1 MSWLSTLWTLIFEFF
16 KTGLFAVGGGLATV
30 PFLAEIGEKT
40 GWYGAELLSTI
51 LAVSESTPGPMG
63 INMATYV
70 GYSQLGILGGIVTTL
85 AEVAPSIIVITIIAK
100 MLTKFDQNPY
110 VQAVFSGIKPAVVG
124 FIAAACISLFTSAF
138 FIHGM
143 VSVDLINIKALGLFA
158 VVFTV
163 TRFVK
168 EKHPIQVIVI
178 CAIAGVIL
186 SM

>member
-1 MSWLSTLWTLIFEFF
+1 M
-16 KTGLFAVGGGLATV
+16 
-30 PFLAEIGEKT
+30 
-40 GWYGAELLSTI
+40 
-51 LAVSESTPGPMG
+51 
-63 INMATYV
+63 
-70 GYSQLGILGGIVTTL
+70 
-85 AEVAPSIIVITIIAK
+85 ITIIAK

>member
-1 MSWLSTLWTLIFEFF
+1 MSFLSTLWTLIYEFF
-16 KTGLFAVGGGLATV
+16 KTGLFAIGGGLATV

-40 GWYGAELLSTI
+40 GWYGPEMLSTI

-70 GYSQLGILGGIVTTL
+70 GYSQLGVLGGIITTL

-100 MLTKFDQNPY
+100 MLSKFDQNPI

-124 FIAAACISLFTSAF
+124 FIASACISLFTSAF
-138 FIHGM
+138 FIQGM
-143 VSVDLINIKALGLFA
+143 VDMDLINIKAIALFIA
-158 VVFTV
+158 VFII
-163 TRFVK
+163 TRFYK
-168 EKHPIQVIVI
+168 EKHPIQVII
-178 CAIAGVIL
+178 ACAIAGVVL